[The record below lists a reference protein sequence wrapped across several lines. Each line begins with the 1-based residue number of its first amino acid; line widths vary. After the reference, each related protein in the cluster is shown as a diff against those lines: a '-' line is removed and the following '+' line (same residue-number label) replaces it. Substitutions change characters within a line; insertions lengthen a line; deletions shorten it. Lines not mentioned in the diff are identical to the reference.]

1 MQKLS
6 ECIKPLWDKIEKDQI
21 IELFYYRLQN
31 TFQKYSDIF
40 TASSQIFKIIYELLF
55 SQNIFL
61 SSKSAGLNIKLKT
74 N

>member
-6 ECIKPLWDKIEKDQI
+6 ECIKPHWDKIEKDQI

-40 TASSQIFKIIYELLF
+40 TASSQIFKII
-55 SQNIFL
+55 
-61 SSKSAGLNIKLKT
+61 
-74 N
+74 